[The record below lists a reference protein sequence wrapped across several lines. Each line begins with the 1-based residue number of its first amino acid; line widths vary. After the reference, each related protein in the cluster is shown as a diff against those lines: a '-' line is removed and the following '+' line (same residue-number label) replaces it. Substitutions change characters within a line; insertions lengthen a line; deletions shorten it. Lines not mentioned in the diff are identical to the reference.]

1 MGALCHLRG
10 LVSDVPRMLPAPAG
24 VCSFVSFGYGHG
36 SAMTNPQQ
44 PELARSRKGAT
55 SDDSVKSQVSGVTTD
70 QAGPGPMGPVPEDN
84 QPGHHP
90 EVEQDKPEGPPPV
103 PRARAKAPPEAGA
116 EPAAMPAPQD
126 DGITSEALTPVRL
139 PFRFRP
145 LLAPAA
151 AAFGVTPWT
160 AHVEVDDEE
169 LRVRFGPWAVRT
181 PRSNIAGAERTG
193 PYKVAK
199 VAGGPHLSFSDGGA
213 TFATTTDAGVC
224 IHFTEPVRALL
235 PVGPVKH
242 PALTVTVA
250 DPDRLVELL
259 APNS

>member
-1 MGALCHLRG
+1 
-10 LVSDVPRMLPAPAG
+10 
-24 VCSFVSFGYGHG
+24 
-36 SAMTNPQQ
+36 MTNPQQ

-55 SDDSVKSQVSGVTTD
+55 SDDSVKSRVGGVKADTS
-70 QAGPGPMGPVPEDN
+70 GPGPMGPVPEDN

-90 EVEQDKPEGPPPV
+90 EVEQDKPTGPPPV
-103 PRARAKAPPEAGA
+103 PREKAKAPPQGRLDGTA
-116 EPAAMPAPQD
+116 PAD
-126 DGITSEALTPVRL
+126 DGGTAEALAPTRL

-160 AHVEVDDEE
+160 AHVDVDDDE
-169 LRVRFGPWAVRT
+169 LRVRFGPWSVRT
-181 PRSNIAGAERTG
+181 PRANVAGAERTG
-193 PYKVAK
+193 PFKVAK
-199 VAGGPHLSFSDGGA
+199 VAGGPHLSFADRGA

-224 IHFTEPVRALL
+224 IRFREPVRAIL

-259 APNS
+259 QPSS

>member
-1 MGALCHLRG
+1 
-10 LVSDVPRMLPAPAG
+10 
-24 VCSFVSFGYGHG
+24 
-36 SAMTNPQQ
+36 MTNPQQ

-55 SDDSVKSQVSGVTTD
+55 SDDSAKSQTSRVK
-70 QAGPGPMGPVPEDN
+70 AGGTSEPGPMGPIPEDN

-90 EVEQDKPEGPPPV
+90 EVEQDKPTGPPPV
-103 PRARAKAPPEAGA
+103 PRARTKAPPEAPSKAQSKAPSTGT
-116 EPAAMPAPQD
+116 AATAPPD
-126 DGITSEALTPVRL
+126 DGGTADALRPTRL

-160 AHVEVDDEE
+160 AHVDVDDEE
-169 LRVRFGPWAVRT
+169 LRVRFGPWSVRT
-181 PRSNIAGAERTG
+181 ARSNVAGAERTG

-199 VAGGPHLSFSDGGA
+199 VAGGPHLSFSDRGA
-213 TFATTTDAGVC
+213 TFATTTEAGVC
-224 IHFTEPVRALL
+224 IRFREPVRALL
-235 PVGPVKH
+235 PLGPVRH

-259 APNS
+259 ESA

>member
-1 MGALCHLRG
+1 
-10 LVSDVPRMLPAPAG
+10 
-24 VCSFVSFGYGHG
+24 
-36 SAMTNPQQ
+36 MTNPQQ

-55 SDDSVKSQVSGVTTD
+55 SDDSVKSRLNGAKADAS
-70 QAGPGPMGPVPEDN
+70 GPGPMGPIPEDN

-90 EVEQDKPEGPPPV
+90 EVEQDKPTGPPPG
-103 PRARAKAPPEAGA
+103 PRARTRAAPPTAS
-116 EPAAMPAPQD
+116 APVSD
-126 DGITSEALTPVRL
+126 DGGTAEALAPTRL

-160 AHVEVDDEE
+160 AHVDLDDEE
-169 LRVRFGPWAVRT
+169 LRVRFGPWTVRT
-181 PRSNIAGAERTG
+181 PRDNVAGAERTG

-213 TFATTTDAGVC
+213 TFATTTDGGVC
-224 IHFTEPVRALL
+224 IRFREPVRALL

-242 PALTVTVA
+242 PALTVTVD

-259 APNS
+259 RPAS